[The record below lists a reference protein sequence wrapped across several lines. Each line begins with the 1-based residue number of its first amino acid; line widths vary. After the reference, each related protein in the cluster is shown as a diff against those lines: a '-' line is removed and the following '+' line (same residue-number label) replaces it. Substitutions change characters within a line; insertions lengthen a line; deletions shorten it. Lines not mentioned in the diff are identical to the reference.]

1 MRIKVKIAMLISAV
15 VISGAL
21 PVNAFAA
28 DVLIDSRNAEADNI
42 VLTEA
47 EEGMFEQGSK
57 IILALE
63 KIEFEDDISYKVTK
77 GDIEIEAEVTD
88 KDGLEKL
95 ADISADDLKKYSDDC
110 SYIVITVIDE
120 STEAS
125 TIEISGLEL
134 YLDRTLPNGGYSL
147 MSVYSGDG
155 IWGNSSS
162 DKSEYDKSGIFK
174 YEPITVDG
182 NYVDVV
188 TAGRD
193 EDDSTVNKKIT
204 LTVGESKL
212 SAGENAVLLD
222 APAYINAE
230 GYAMLPVRAVAEAL
244 DATVNWNEETKTV
257 SILRG
262 QRIVSM
268 EVGSNEMYINGTK
281 VPMNSKAAINDERI
295 FVPVRDVANALSIS
309 SIDWNEETKTITLN

>member
-63 KIEFEDDISYKVTK
+63 KIELEDDISYKVTK

-88 KDGLEKL
+88 KDGLGKL
-95 ADISADDLKKYSDDC
+95 ADISADDLKKYPDDC

-125 TIEISGLEL
+125 TIEISGLKL

-147 MSVYSGDG
+147 MSVYSGNG

-222 APAYINAE
+222 APAYINSE
-230 GYAMLPVRAVAEAL
+230 GYAMLPVRAIAEAL

-281 VPMNSKAAINDERI
+281 VPMNSKASINDERI

-309 SIDWNEETKTITLN
+309 SIDWNAETKTITLN